1 MKRHLLNII
10 PVFCIAAILTIIFMV
25 AKDNQGRAVEP
36 RQTRPRTAVVE
47 IFDNY
52 TRSIYL
58 LRVDGKE
65 YIVNEQGGIV
75 EHIK

>member
-1 MKRHLLNII
+1 MKRHILNIL
-10 PVFCIAAILTIIFMV
+10 PVFCIAAILAVIYSMIP
-25 AKDNQGRAVEP
+25 ANEGRAVEP
-36 RQTRPRTAVVE
+36 RTQPRWAVVQ